1 MAQKKKK
8 IIRAAIKGWFP
19 RTLFGRSLMILVIPI
34 LLIQLTTTY
43 IFFERHWT
51 RMTDRLA
58 FGVAAEIAWIADVLE
73 KSPDSEDVKRISG
86 QAAQHMDLLI
96 SFEPFAEGE
105 EDAKLPTSRTER
117 FFLAQT
123 LSEVLEH
130 KVRRPHSIEVDFEE
144 KWVEITLKLNTG
156 LLHVSVPQR
165 RLFSSSGYIFLLW
178 MTCVSVILLGIAIVF
193 MRNQIRP
200 IRRLAIVAERFGK
213 GRGIPASFKPEG
225 AREVRQAA
233 QSFLDMHER
242 IRRQIQQ
249 RTAMLSGVSHDL
261 RTPLTRMKLQLA
273 MMETSTDVE
282 ALKNDLADMER
293 MLGAYLDF
301 ARGEGGEQASMTDMQ
316 EMLERVS
323 HKMRRQGMSVELSID
338 GELNAHIR
346 PVAMERGFMNILNN
360 ASKFA
365 KGIWMTAHQDED
377 MLYIRI
383 EDDGPGIPEDQFD
396 EVFKPFF
403 TGEKSRNLET
413 SGVGLGLSIT
423 QDIILSHG
431 GTIELSKST
440 HGGLCVDIAI
450 PL

>member
-1 MAQKKKK
+1 MSDRQIKKSFKK
-8 IIRAAIKGWFP
+8 WLP
-19 RTLFGRSLMILVIPI
+19 RTLFARSLMILVIPI

-51 RMTDRLA
+51 KMTDRLA
-58 FGVAAEIAWIADVLE
+58 IGVAGEIAWISDVIENSDGDAGIQAL
-73 KSPDSEDVKRISG
+73 SRY
-86 QAAQHMDLLI
+86 AAQHMDLLI
-96 SFEPFAEGE
+96 SYDVEGVY
-105 EDAKLPTSRTER
+105 EDVPNDNLKSNR
-117 FFLAQT
+117 FFLSET
-123 LSEVLEH
+123 LSEVITH
-130 KVRRPHSIEVDFEE
+130 KVRRSHDIKVDFEE
-144 KWVEITLKLNTG
+144 KWVEITLALEPG
-156 LLHVSVPQR
+156 VLHVSVPQR

-178 MTCVSVILLGIAIVF
+178 MTSVSIILLGIAILF

-213 GRGIPASFKPEG
+213 GRGIPSSFKPEG

-233 QSFLDMHER
+233 QSFMDMHER

-273 MMETSTDVE
+273 MMESSTDVE

-301 ARGEGGEQASMTDMQ
+301 ARGEGGEPASLVNMG
-316 EMLERVS
+316 EMLDRVS
-323 HKMRRQGMSVELSID
+323 MKLKRQGMEVHTELD
-338 GELNAHIR
+338 GDLGIHIR
-346 PVAMERGFMNILNN
+346 PVAMERCLMNVLNN

-365 KGIWMTAHQDED
+365 DTIWISAVKQDDSVE
-377 MLYIRI
+377 IKI
-383 EDDGPGIPEDQFD
+383 DDNGPGIEEDQFE

-423 QDIILSHG
+423 QDIVLSHG
-431 GTIELSKST
+431 GTIELGKSP
-440 HGGLCVDIAI
+440 HGGLRVEII
-450 PL
+450 LPT